1 MKMNYGF
8 EAGFSLIPSK
18 GRHLLFEDRLY
29 LNDNIG
35 EGATSDHA
43 YVYEGVPVK
52 IGFALGGFC
61 LRGSCVMRVNL
72 IEYKIEAGQHLLLP
86 LGSIIDYFKAS
97 PDNEYVQIGFSDI
110 NFSILMNSDM
120 VVAYEKGIM
129 NQPTVTTLS
138 DTALKGFLE
147 TYQLMR
153 LVVEDDTIINKRA
166 VLGGY
171 IYAMGQWLFCE
182 KESENAKKT
191 NQPRNRND
199 EVFRNFKEHIQQHYQ
214 QHRNVSF
221 YADMA
226 HLSPKYFG
234 QIILKVSGRNPA
246 DWIRDLVIL
255 DAKTMLLSGQYS
267 IQQISD
273 ALNFPNSSFFAKYFK
288 EHVGCAPGKFSFEFE
303 SKV

>member
-1 MKMNYGF
+1 MNYGF
-8 EAGFSLIPSK
+8 EVDFSFIPNR
-18 GRHLLFEDRLY
+18 GHQLLFEGRLY

-35 EGATSDHA
+35 EGATSGHT
-43 YVYEGVPVK
+43 YVYDSVPVK
-52 IGFALGGFC
+52 IDFALGGFC

-72 IEYKIEAGQHLLLP
+72 IEYKIKAGQHILLP

-97 PDNEYVQIGFSDI
+97 PDNEYIQIGFSDI

-120 VVAYEKGIM
+120 VVAYEKGVM
-129 NQPTVTTLS
+129 NQPMVTTLS
-138 DTALKGFLE
+138 DTALKGFVQ

-182 KESENAKKT
+182 NELQKT
-191 NQPRNRND
+191 KNTNLHRNRND
-199 EVFRNFKEHIQQHYQ
+199 EVFKNFKEHIQQHYQ

-221 YADMA
+221 YAGLA

-255 DAKTMLLSGQYS
+255 DAKAMLLSGQYS

-288 EHVGCAPGKFSFEFE
+288 EHVGCAPGKFTYEFQK
-303 SKV
+303 SNK